1 MPLAQ
6 RLTMPAAKA
15 SLTRRPE
22 SERMAIP
29 VALKSGV
36 IMAVQLQAS
45 EEDVL
50 PMASQPIIVHSF
62 ASARVALSARNATMS
77 SVRHHSPV
85 EACQRLQVGQPVSR
99 SFQWSI
105 STNGWSHCLQRLD
118 GHGHSF

>member
-1 MPLAQ
+1 
-6 RLTMPAAKA
+6 
-15 SLTRRPE
+15 
-22 SERMAIP
+22 MAIP

-99 SFQWSI
+99 SLQWSI

>member
-15 SLTRRPE
+15 SLTRPPE

-29 VALKSGV
+29 VAPKPGV
-36 IMAVQLQAS
+36 IMAIQLQAS

-62 ASARVALSARNATMS
+62 ASARVALSARPRGSVDLGFPTKGYRRVRPPQGPTS
-77 SVRHHSPV
+77 SGVKII
-85 EACQRLQVGQPVSR
+85 E
-99 SFQWSI
+99 
-105 STNGWSHCLQRLD
+105 
-118 GHGHSF
+118 